1 MGLTNY
7 QHALRKKY
15 SALTGELEEVRAQI
29 ECIHR
34 EQVKLPA
41 LEARIPKLEALIASA
56 AMLLKDASCEWGPEQ
71 SPPVRPW
78 THTISIPFG
87 PCGRRAM
94 NILRQ
99 VDKSMTVREIALEV
113 LKQAGVAKPDRKIIQ
128 RTQNA
133 VDSSL
138 RAHRGRGVESSSK
151 CPAQWRSMAKP
162 GIEFD
167 P

>member
-1 MGLTNY
+1 MGLSNY
-7 QHALRKKY
+7 QHSLRKKY

-29 ECIHR
+29 ERIRR
-34 EQVKLPA
+34 EQTKLPA

-56 AMLLKDASCEWGPEQ
+56 SMLLKDASNEWEPEQ

-78 THTISIPFG
+78 THTIPIPFG
-87 PCGRRAM
+87 SCGRRAM

-99 VDKSMTVREIALEV
+99 AERPMTVREITLEV
-113 LKQAGVAKPDRKIIQ
+113 LRQAGVERPDRKIME

-138 RAHRGRGVESSSK
+138 RAHKGRGVESSGK
-151 CPAQWRSMAKP
+151 YPAQWRSMAKA